1 MWRIFGIIFLNM
13 YLSQILQIG
22 NKMQKLDSNS
32 LPVAFTF
39 SVLWNILPFYEKL
52 PKWMWLLKLLNSET
66 KKLWEDYEQAFL
78 NWGQNYKSEM
88 NSQDND
94 IKLFKQRQQ
103 FYSHFY
109 LNNDEIILNSS
120 RILEELDDGTL
131 ILFNNSNQE
140 VFDTKLHFADE
151 TTLQNYI
158 PAVNCPNFK
167 ADVQEFHFTNN
178 SFLLSVGRV
187 VRDELLKGSV
197 LVRLLEN
204 KRIRLETFISPVIPI
219 DYLNDQDVVSKI
231 ERYSQWPMKNWWCKP
246 KFLLT
251 RDFDTWNTYLMY
263 KILKAIKDIREIIV
277 IDPLYW
283 SYKSNLNNLH
293 NLMRFNPYVKIT
305 HLEIDMGNPESKS
318 KTITLASPSFLV
330 ISNYNATPV
339 KWDSPEV
346 KIEGGA
352 IKLITRNNQSWILFE
367 LWRLSSRK
375 LTIHNDTKNFTNVLN
390 DQTFI
395 KLIEDIWCEG
405 GKKCWLL
412 FKLNDVL
419 KYETTTID
427 SISTLSKSKMLRSIQ
442 INVKFGEFELNE
454 LIQHFYS
461 IPRHLH
467 LGFRISFEN
476 SYPNE
481 EDEIWKFI
489 LKIKN
494 IELQSQRSKVF
505 KVIEKI
511 GESNID
517 DLNES
522 LFKVLID
529 SEEQE
534 VTFKDLYRLLKD
546 SR

>member
-1 MWRIFGIIFLNM
+1 ME
-13 YLSQILQIG
+13 
-22 NKMQKLDSNS
+22 KLDSNS
-32 LPVAFTF
+32 LPVAFKF

-88 NSQDND
+88 NSDGND
-94 IKLFKQRQQ
+94 IKIFKQRQQ

-109 LNNDEIILNSS
+109 LNNDELILNSY
-120 RILEELDDGTL
+120 RILKELDDGTF
-131 ILFNNSNQE
+131 ILFNISNHKY
-140 VFDTKLHFADE
+140 FDTEIHFVNE
-151 TTLQNYI
+151 SILQDYI
-158 PAVNCPNFK
+158 PAINCPNFK
-167 ADVQEFHFTNN
+167 AEVQEFSFTNN
-178 SFLLSVGRV
+178 SFLLSVGRAV
-187 VRDELLKGSV
+187 QDELFKGSV
-197 LVRLLEN
+197 FVRQLEN
-204 KRIRLETFISPVIPI
+204 KTIRLETFISPFIQI
-219 DYLNDQDVVSKI
+219 DYLNDQDVVDKI
-231 ERYSQWPMKNWWCKP
+231 ERYSQWPIKNWCCKP
-246 KFLLT
+246 KILFIQ
-251 RDFDTWNTYLMY
+251 DFDIWNAFYMY
-263 KILKAIKDIREIIV
+263 KMLKTFKDIREIIV
-277 IDPLYW
+277 LDRKYW
-283 SYKSNLNNLH
+283 TYEYRLNYLHRLTKSN
-293 NLMRFNPYVKIT
+293 PDVKIT
-305 HLEIDMGNPESKS
+305 HLEIDLRNPESKLN
-318 KTITLASPSFLV
+318 TITLASPSFLV
-330 ISNYNATPV
+330 ISNYIMIPV
-339 KWDSPEV
+339 KWDSRKI

-352 IKLITRNNQSWILFE
+352 IKLITRNNQNWILFE

-375 LTIHNDTKNFTNVLN
+375 LTIQDDSKSFTNVLN
-390 DQTFI
+390 DQTFLDRI
-395 KLIEDIWCEG
+395 KDIVLISRN
-405 GKKCWLL
+405 KYWLL
-412 FKLNDVL
+412 FKLNDVI
-419 KYETTTID
+419 KYETTTVD

-467 LGFRISFEN
+467 LGFRISFEI

-522 LFKVLID
+522 SFKILID
-529 SEEQE
+529 SEKQE
-534 VTFKDLYRLLKD
+534 VKFKDLYKLLKD
-546 SR
+546 LH